1 MRPYIFPEYVD
12 AYSSRLAAARNGL
25 FVFFCFSLLSG
36 DCEEAADVS
45 REIGFFRVPIGKR
58 N

>member
-25 FVFFCFSLLSG
+25 FVFLVAFLCF
-36 DCEEAADVS
+36 
-45 REIGFFRVPIGKR
+45 RETAKKPLT
-58 N
+58 